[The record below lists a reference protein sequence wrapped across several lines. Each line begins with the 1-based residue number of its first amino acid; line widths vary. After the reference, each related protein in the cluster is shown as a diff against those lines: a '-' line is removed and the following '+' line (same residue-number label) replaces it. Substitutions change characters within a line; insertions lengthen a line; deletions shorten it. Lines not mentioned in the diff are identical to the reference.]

1 MPAIAVFVDRFSAVR
16 HHRQRIDQ
24 RAELLALA
32 SHAAAPASLRQG
44 QFLLLEDA
52 RFQADCH
59 LTSIIPFGAAYRW
72 LSPPST
78 ASVCPV
84 TKSDA
89 FRK

>member
-1 MPAIAVFVDRFSAVR
+1 
-16 HHRQRIDQ
+16 
-24 RAELLALA
+24 
-32 SHAAAPASLRQG
+32 
-44 QFLLLEDA
+44 LLEDA